1 VTAAARDVAA
11 GAAPG
16 AVDAAEPARTIFLGS
31 GSFAVPIL
39 EALVAS
45 PAADVVAVI
54 SAPDRPVG
62 RGAVVTPVPVA
73 ARARELGLPLV
84 QPDRIRNP
92 GAIEAIAALRPA
104 LGVLADYGQI
114 VPAAILDLPPRGIL
128 NVHPSLLPRHRGA
141 TPVPAAILAGDRETG
156 VTLIRMDE
164 GLDTGPIVAATRWP
178 LDGTETA
185 PELEA
190 RAAEAGAQ
198 LLAATL
204 GPWLRG
210 DLAASPQPAEGVTLT
225 RPLRREDGRLDPARS
240 AAELERQVR
249 ALQPWPGTFVETDA
263 GRIKVLRAAVGA
275 STGGTSADAGPAVAP
290 ASPGSFGEGPG
301 LRLHTA
307 DGDLV
312 LVEAQPAGGRPMT
325 GEELVLGRPSL
336 PGSRVFGAS

>member
-1 VTAAARDVAA
+1 VTAAAGDVAA
-11 GAAPG
+11 AAAPSGVDGAA
-16 AVDAAEPARTIFLGS
+16 PARTIFLGS
-31 GSFAVPIL
+31 GSFGVPIL
-39 EALVAS
+39 EALVSS
-45 PAADVVAVI
+45 PVTDVVGVI
-54 SAPDRPVG
+54 SAPDRPIG

-73 ARARELGLPLV
+73 ARARELGLPLI
-84 QPDRIRNP
+84 QPDRIRDP
-92 GAIEAIAALRPA
+92 AAVEAVAALRPV

-141 TPVPAAILAGDRETG
+141 TPIPAAILAGDRETG

-164 GLDTGPIVAATRWP
+164 GLDTGPIVAAVRWA

-190 RAAEAGAQ
+190 RAAEAGAE
-198 LLAATL
+198 LMTATL

-210 DLAASPQPAEGVTLT
+210 ELAAGPQPAEGVTLT

-249 ALQPWPGTFVETDA
+249 ALQPWPGTFVETGA
-263 GRIKVLRAAVGA
+263 GRIKVLRAVVPRSAGGRPA
-275 STGGTSADAGPAVAP
+275 TTGQ
-290 ASPGSFGEGPG
+290 PGSFGGGPD

-312 LVEAQPAGGRPMT
+312 LVEVQPAGGRPMT

-336 PGSRVFGAS
+336 PGSSVVGAS